1 MEETYSKVSDDAALD
16 SQKATARGVR
26 DVRATLAVDEGVGSF
41 FLRPEGRK
49 VSKSTTHTP
58 HTHAFRHQRHH
69 NSSPPPRAHQ
79 HLCRLSAKSLLLE
92 ATGDG
97 HCFLPISTPLSLS
110 TVYPNPCQSVCD
122 GAHTTGV
129 HPNKVGRCAHT
140 IAEHVCARVCRVA
153 ATSPRRS

>member
-69 NSSPPPRAHQ
+69 NSSPPP
-79 HLCRLSAKSLLLE
+79 
-92 ATGDG
+92 
-97 HCFLPISTPLSLS
+97 
-110 TVYPNPCQSVCD
+110 
-122 GAHTTGV
+122 AHTNTYAV
-129 HPNKVGRCAHT
+129 YQLNHSCLRPLEMATASCQFPHPYH
-140 IAEHVCARVCRVA
+140 
-153 ATSPRRS
+153 